1 MTRKRQDLFERV
13 EVELYPLGG
22 EISKR
27 ISADAKRA
35 GLTADR
41 MVQAVLERKA
51 SLDKHTLP
59 APRRLLLRWSLRW
72 LQQGVNFRPTL
83 SFTPA

>member
-1 MTRKRQDLFERV
+1 LFERV

-51 SLDKHTLP
+51 SLDKHTPGAAP
-59 APRRLLLRWSLRW
+59 AASPMVSPVASAGR
-72 LQQGVNFRPTL
+72 
-83 SFTPA
+83 